1 MKALIVCAVRR
12 KFRGSQ
18 PEMGGMISSDWR
30 VITTFQFRWGGGES
44 RCHVLPPSIRERP
57 HRVAVPLGRTD
68 FTSHSAYSTSD
79 LGRVSFS

>member
-18 PEMGGMISSDWR
+18 PEMGGIISSEWR
-30 VITTFQFRWGGGES
+30 VITTFQFS
-44 RCHVLPPSIRERP
+44 FSSVHVLPPSIRERP

-68 FTSHSAYSTSD
+68 FTSHSAYNTSD
-79 LGRVSFS
+79 LGRVSFR

>member
-30 VITTFQFRWGGGES
+30 VITTFQFRWGGGKVDAMYS
-44 RCHVLPPSIRERP
+44 PHPSGKGFIGLQSLWE
-57 HRVAVPLGRTD
+57 GRILQVI
-68 FTSHSAYSTSD
+68 SHIALQTWE
-79 LGRVSFS
+79 G